1 VEEVLSDDNFT
12 GNYVVVKYTDKD
24 TGQLKKLEI
33 RAEVKAFPKHKDL
46 TGEVVNAFARSNPLT
61 YEILNRM
68 EKEKKIEIVFKPQ
81 GQLYEGLAQHVRRG
95 KPVRFIEVLF

>member
-33 RAEVKAFPKHKDL
+33 RAEVKAFQETLQKSWIK
-46 TGEVVNAFARSNPLT
+46 GENVSAV
-61 YEILNRM
+61 
-68 EKEKKIEIVFKPQ
+68 
-81 GQLYEGLAQHVRRG
+81 EGS
-95 KPVRFIEVLF
+95 